1 MKRFWSDARAV
12 EGDGGW
18 GIELDGR
25 PPKTPARVAIVLP
38 KPALAEAVVAEWS
51 SVGETIDPREMP
63 LTGLANA
70 AIDQVA
76 PDPTTFANGLAKYA
90 EADLFCYRAALP
102 PGLVARQE
110 AQWDPLLDWA
120 RRRFDVDF
128 VITAGVLHVDQPKAT
143 VVRLGQAVHALD
155 AFRLA
160 GLSPL
165 VTITGSLVAA
175 LGVIEE
181 AAPFDI
187 IWAAVSLD
195 EQWQAEQWGED
206 EEATQALAHR
216 RADCE
221 SAARFLALLG

>member
-1 MKRFWSDARAV
+1 VKRFWSDARAV

-25 PPKTPARVAIVLP
+25 PLKTPARVALVLP

-51 SVGETIDPREMP
+51 SVGEAIDPREMP

-70 AIDQVA
+70 AIDRVA
-76 PDPTTFANGLAKYA
+76 PDPTTFASGLAKYA

-102 PGLVARQE
+102 PSLVARQE

-120 RRRFDVDF
+120 RRRFDVGF
-128 VITAGVLHVDQPKAT
+128 VVTAGVLHVDQPKAT

-181 AAPFDI
+181 AVPLHA

-206 EEATQALAHR
+206 VEATQALAHR
-216 RADCE
+216 QADFE
-221 SAARFLALLG
+221 AAARFLGLLG